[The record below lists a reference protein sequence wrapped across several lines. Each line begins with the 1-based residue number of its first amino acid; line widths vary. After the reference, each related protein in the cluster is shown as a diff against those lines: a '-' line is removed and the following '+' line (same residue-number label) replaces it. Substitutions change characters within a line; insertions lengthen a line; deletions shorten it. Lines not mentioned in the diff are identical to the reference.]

1 MDFWSFEVKHP
12 KSIHRDPFEAEF
24 FTGEDDDDRDG
35 SRTDSLVREVL
46 QNSLDAATGDGPV
59 RVRIAI
65 DRDVQLLS
73 PKKALRYLDG
83 LLPHLEALGN
93 PLLTSENSI
102 PEMDYMVIEDF
113 GTHGLTG
120 DPARNSDP
128 VKQPTRLPES
138 FYWFWRN
145 VGRSGKGGSSRGRWG
160 LGKTVF
166 PSASK
171 INTFFGLT
179 RRSADD
185 ETLLFGQAITRIH
198 SLGGQEFLPEGFFND
213 PEKSDQLQMPFRQGE
228 MTSLFTRDFRLTR
241 SNEPG
246 LSLVIPYPVGKFPS
260 KDLARS
266 VIVHFFWPIMLG
278 ELEVEVDGDGD
289 DDYLITMDTIED
301 VASKLK
307 WSGPIRKK
315 QHAPPPFRLIRWA
328 QSQTRGQVSPP
339 RLNEDRSGRVPSWE
353 KSLIPAD
360 LLSSARDRYDDHEPV
375 ALEVPI
381 SIEKKD
387 GTYSESYFRVFMQK
401 HEESTTSADYFV
413 REGMTIS
420 GISTLSGIRGVE
432 AIVMVDQGELSRL
445 LGDAEGPT
453 HTEWGTGEARPDE
466 TFVRWKRRVTFVRN
480 AVKNLTQLFSPPPEE
495 LQVDWLNDLF
505 SIDLPEPGVKKKP
518 RAKPGKPGEQKPTP
532 PSPPDTRPRSS
543 FLLSGIEGGLKI
555 ESDPK
560 AGSARSLGVRVAYD
574 IPSGNPLDKW
584 SHHDFKFSEAD
595 VRQRFWSRGPSS
607 SGIRFH
613 AKGAKIVDLKDNE
626 FNIVPEGAEFEVQ
639 IDGFD
644 PDRDLYC
651 RVTPQADES

>member
-1 MDFWSFEVKHP
+1 MSFWSFEVKHP

-46 QNSLDAATGDGPV
+46 QNSLDAASGDGPV

-73 PKKALRYLDG
+73 SKKALRYLDG
-83 LLPHLEALGN
+83 LLPHLEALRN
-93 PLLTSENSI
+93 PLLGSGNAI
-102 PEMDYMVIEDF
+102 PDMDYMVIEDF

-120 DPARNSDP
+120 DSARNSDP
-128 VKQPTRLPES
+128 VQQSTRLPES

-179 RRSADD
+179 RRSTDD
-185 ETLLFGQAITRIH
+185 ETLLLGQAITRIH

-228 MTSLFTRDFRLTR
+228 MTSSFTRDFRLTR

-289 DDYLITMDTIED
+289 DDYLITRDTIED
-301 VASKLK
+301 VASNLK
-307 WSGPIRKK
+307 WSGPVRKK
-315 QHAPPPFRLIRWA
+315 QHAPPPFGLIRWA
-328 QSQTRGQVSPP
+328 QSQTRGQASPP
-339 RLNEDRSGRVPSWE
+339 RLNEDRSGRVPSWKE
-353 KSLIPAD
+353 SLIPAD
-360 LLSSARDRYDDHEPV
+360 LLSSARDRYGDHEPV

-381 SIEKKD
+381 SIERKD
-387 GTYSESYFRVFMQK
+387 GTLSDSYFQVFLQQN
-401 HEESTTSADYFV
+401 EDPAPSSDYFI

-420 GISTLSGIRGVE
+420 GISTLAGIRGLNALVL
-432 AIVMVDQGELSRL
+432 VDQGGLSKL

-453 HTEWGTGEARPDE
+453 HTEWGTGETRPDE
-466 TFVRWKRRVTFVRN
+466 TFVKWKRRITFVRN
-480 AVKNLTQLFSPPPEE
+480 SLKQLSQILAPPPTE
-495 LQVDWLNDLF
+495 LQEDWLNDIF
-505 SIDLPEPGVKKKP
+505 SLALPDGRAKKKARKKKKP
-518 RAKPGKPGEQKPTP
+518 GVQEPPTP
-532 PSPPDTRPRSS
+532 DPLVSQPVRK
-543 FLLSGIEGGLKI
+543 FLVSQTKDGVRIASNPEG
-555 ESDPK
+555 ER
-560 AGSARSLGVRVAYD
+560 AGRIRVRVAYD
-574 IPSGNPLDKW
+574 LPNGNPLSKW
-584 SHHDFKFSEAD
+584 SPHDFMLTERSSRKG
-595 VRQRFWSRGPSS
+595 FWKRDRSS
-607 SGIRFH
+607 QGIGFQTRS
-613 AKGAKIVDLKDNE
+613 ARLESIRDNQFE
-626 FNIVPEGAEFEVQ
+626 IVPESDGFEVNVE
-639 IDGFD
+639 GFD
-644 PDRDLYC
+644 PNRDLFC
-651 RVTPQADES
+651 RATEVTDES